1 MLRLL
6 LADDHQVVR
15 QALRSLLE
23 PKVPCTVVGE
33 ADDGVQT
40 LALLEALQPDEL
52 VLDMQMPGLSGLEVI
67 QRARQR
73 QPRTSIVVLSMHG
86 NEGYVREALRAGAS
100 AYVLKEA
107 AAEELIHAVREA
119 AAGRRYLSAALS
131 ERAIDAYVQQV
142 AGPNLDLYD
151 TLSERE
157 REVLFLSAQG
167 LTTAEIA
174 KRLVVS
180 PRTVESFRAKL
191 MRKLDLHN
199 QTDLIRYAIRRGIIP
214 LE

>member
-1 MLRLL
+1 MLKLL

-23 PKVPCTVVGE
+23 PKVPCMVVGE
-33 ADDGVQT
+33 AADG
-40 LALLEALQPDEL
+40 LEALTLLDALKPDQL
-52 VLDMQMPGLSGLEVI
+52 ILDMQMPGLSGLEVI
-67 QRARQR
+67 KHARQR
-73 QPRTSIVVLSMHG
+73 QSSTNIVVLSMHG
-86 NEGYVREALRAGAS
+86 NEGYVREAMRAGAS

-119 AAGRRYLSAALS
+119 AAGRRFLSTALS
-131 ERAIDAYVQQV
+131 ERAIDAYIQQV
-142 AGPNLDLYD
+142 TGPNLDLYD

-167 LTTAEIA
+167 ITTAEIA
-174 KRLVVS
+174 KRLVISV
-180 PRTVESFRAKL
+180 RTVESFRSKL
-191 MRKLDLHN
+191 MRKLDLRN
-199 QTDLIRYAIRRGIIP
+199 QTDLVRYALRRGIIP

>member
-1 MLRLL
+1 MLTLL

-33 ADDGVQT
+33 AADGVEA
-40 LALLEALQPDEL
+40 LALLDALQPDEL

-67 QRARQR
+67 QRAQQR
-73 QPRTSIVVLSMHG
+73 RPSTRIVVLSMHG

-107 AAEELIHAVREA
+107 AADELIHAVREA
-119 AAGRRYLSAALS
+119 AVGRRYLSAALS

-142 AGPNLDLYD
+142 VGPNLDLYD

-157 REVLFLSAQG
+157 REVLFLSARG

-199 QTDLIRYAIRRGIIP
+199 QTDLVRYALRRGIIP
-214 LE
+214 ME

>member
-1 MLRLL
+1 MLTLL

-23 PKVPCTVVGE
+23 PKVPCVVVGE
-33 ADDGVQT
+33 AADGVEALT
-40 LALLEALQPDEL
+40 LLDTLQPDGL

-73 QPRTSIVVLSMHG
+73 QLRTRIVVLSMYG

-107 AAEELIHAVREA
+107 AADELIQAVREA
-119 AAGRRYLSAALS
+119 AAGRRYLSASLS

-167 LTTAEIA
+167 LTTTEIA

-180 PRTVESFRAKL
+180 ARTVESFRAKL

-199 QTDLIRYAIRRGIIP
+199 QTDLVRYALRRGIIP
-214 LE
+214 ME

>member
-1 MLRLL
+1 MY
-6 LADDHQVVR
+6 
-15 QALRSLLE
+15 
-23 PKVPCTVVGE
+23 
-33 ADDGVQT
+33 
-40 LALLEALQPDEL
+40 
-52 VLDMQMPGLSGLEVI
+52 
-67 QRARQR
+67 
-73 QPRTSIVVLSMHG
+73 G

-107 AAEELIHAVREA
+107 AADELIQAVREA

-142 AGPNLDLYD
+142 AGPNLDLYN

-180 PRTVESFRAKL
+180 ARTVESFRAKL

-199 QTDLIRYAIRRGIIP
+199 QTDLVRYALRRGIIP
-214 LE
+214 ME